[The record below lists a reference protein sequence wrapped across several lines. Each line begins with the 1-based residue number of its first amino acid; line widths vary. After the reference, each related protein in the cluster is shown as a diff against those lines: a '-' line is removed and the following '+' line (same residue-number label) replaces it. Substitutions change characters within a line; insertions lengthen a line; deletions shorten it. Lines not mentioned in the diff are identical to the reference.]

1 MSPIA
6 KRHLELRDQGVS
18 LRQIAAICG
27 KEYLSVYQAVRYWT
41 DDKYRAS
48 RKKKSHDSYE
58 AKVAVDP
65 EYATQKTLACR
76 LAMRK
81 RHAEVKA
88 ARSPAQSEATTP
100 AR

>member
-41 DDKYRAS
+41 DDKYRA
-48 RKKKSHDSYE
+48 KS
-58 AKVAVDP
+58 
-65 EYATQKTLACR
+65 
-76 LAMRK
+76 
-81 RHAEVKA
+81 
-88 ARSPAQSEATTP
+88 
-100 AR
+100 